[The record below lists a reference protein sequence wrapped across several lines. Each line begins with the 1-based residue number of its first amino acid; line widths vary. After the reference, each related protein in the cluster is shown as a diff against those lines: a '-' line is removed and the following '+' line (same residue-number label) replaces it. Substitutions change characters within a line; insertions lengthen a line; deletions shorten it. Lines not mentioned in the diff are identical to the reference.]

1 MCYTYYYLIEN
12 EETWVMPIELKI
24 SSNPSQYCI
33 TMFNLEQISNT
44 IDVSIYYWC
53 FSIYIRTAFHNKI
66 ALVNVIFFSETPIV
80 PILNRV
86 PRINAKRCRVAAL
99 LTVPAVLVYWSPG
112 CSARVGHAWCFLD
125 SVFANSWRL
134 I

>member
-44 IDVSIYYWC
+44 IDVSIYY
-53 FSIYIRTAFHNKI
+53 
-66 ALVNVIFFSETPIV
+66 
-80 PILNRV
+80 
-86 PRINAKRCRVAAL
+86 
-99 LTVPAVLVYWSPG
+99 
-112 CSARVGHAWCFLD
+112 
-125 SVFANSWRL
+125 
-134 I
+134 